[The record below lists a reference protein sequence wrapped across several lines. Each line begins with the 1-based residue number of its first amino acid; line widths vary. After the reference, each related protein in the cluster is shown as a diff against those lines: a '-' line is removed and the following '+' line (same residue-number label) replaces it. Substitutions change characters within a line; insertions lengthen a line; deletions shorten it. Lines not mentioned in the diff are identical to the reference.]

1 MKIKITGATRK
12 VPKFDVGKVY
22 NTTQRTKD
30 KQQNRAAFLVDAYG
44 GLIEVAKLK
53 DVQIEWEE
61 VNV

>member
-12 VPKFDVGKVY
+12 VPKFKLGQTYVAVERKKV
-22 NTTQRTKD
+22 N
-30 KQQNRAAFLVDAYG
+30 FLVDAYG

>member
-12 VPKFDVGKVY
+12 VPKFEVGETYVTVERKKV
-22 NTTQRTKD
+22 N
-30 KQQNRAAFLVDAYG
+30 FLVDAYG